1 MKKIQKGGPPAGRL
15 VSEESW
21 LRSAAKTGL
30 PSRPICRLDFFA
42 LPFQAT
48 MQIVRTDI
56 LGTLSAGRPGGGAYT
71 RGYINVT
78 RCPVSCSQMTIR
90 FNLNIRL
97 SMLHEVEHFA
107 KHFFTNPRKV
117 EDETA
122 MASILLSELSS
133 RLDYSQQSWS
143 ALGPLHRV
151 RRALLE
157 LTATHLES
165 VGNEK
170 VAQRLRYEIG
180 DSWLRSAEVARRC
193 GQLQEAYTLILQV
206 KKHKNV
212 QFFLEASQLAWD
224 RGHRTEAITTL
235 KKGLNEAFPNIQSA
249 WESGDE
255 EAARVAGNRLQKE
268 ERQVFKPIQLLE
280 HQI

>member
-1 MKKIQKGGPPAGRL
+1 
-15 VSEESW
+15 
-21 LRSAAKTGL
+21 
-30 PSRPICRLDFFA
+30 
-42 LPFQAT
+42 
-48 MQIVRTDI
+48 
-56 LGTLSAGRPGGGAYT
+56 
-71 RGYINVT
+71 
-78 RCPVSCSQMTIR
+78 
-90 FNLNIRL
+90 
-97 SMLHEVEHFA
+97 MLHEVEHLT
-107 KHFFTNPRKV
+107 KHFFTSPRKV

-133 RLDYSQQSWS
+133 RLDYSQQSWA

-157 LTATHLES
+157 LTAAHLES

-224 RGHRTEAITTL
+224 RGHRTEAISTL
-235 KKGLNEAFPNIQSA
+235 KKGLKEAFPNIQSA

-268 ERQVFKPIQLLE
+268 ERQVVKPFSFNQTMGVCLQNCLSGLPEWKALAGAIPQ
-280 HQI
+280 

>member
-1 MKKIQKGGPPAGRL
+1 
-15 VSEESW
+15 
-21 LRSAAKTGL
+21 
-30 PSRPICRLDFFA
+30 
-42 LPFQAT
+42 
-48 MQIVRTDI
+48 
-56 LGTLSAGRPGGGAYT
+56 
-71 RGYINVT
+71 
-78 RCPVSCSQMTIR
+78 
-90 FNLNIRL
+90 
-97 SMLHEVEHFA
+97 MLHEVEHLT
-107 KHFFTNPRKV
+107 KHFFISPRKV

-122 MASILLSELSS
+122 MAAILLSELSS

-157 LTATHLES
+157 LTAAHLES

-224 RGHRTEAITTL
+224 RGHRTEAISTL
-235 KKGLNEAFPNIQSA
+235 KKGLKEAFPNILSA

-268 ERQVFKPIQLLE
+268 ERQVFKTFYQLLAFF
-280 HQI
+280 